1 MRLLWILA
9 LVVVALQMTPHAS
22 VATVNASI
30 STQQELVFPL
40 AFTPLELRKPTSNYS
55 WTKTLEDL
63 TFKEITKFV
72 LELEAMDLP
81 GQLDTLEI
89 EITLNGAS
97 SSQVFTDGEYSF
109 SAPTQVAMVIDT
121 SVRKV
126 DGTFDLEILLKMLWS
141 LSDAGVKITAADF
154 VSFDPQPSFGEGL
167 QKKVPLLV
175 DWNVF
180 QIGGIPPSSLY
191 FITSGFFGNASGSN
205 RLILNIFIEITGAE
219 SPWCEFFVVNDRL
232 YQGSETATWINSTV
246 NVEGKN
252 WAETPLT
259 LEYHPHRNAD
269 RHKQVAFHLE
279 VYAQF
284 VDYVDP
290 QAAERERL
298 LSEMPKI
305 SEFLGGILT
314 LNAIFLPLLYFR
326 KQRLDERKRS
336 TAPLV
341 LTDEREP

>member
-1 MRLLWILA
+1 MRLLWILV
-9 LVVVALQMTPHAS
+9 LVVLPLQITPHDSGAL
-22 VATVNASI
+22 VNASI
-30 STQQELVFPL
+30 SIPQELIFPI
-40 AFTPLELRKPTSNYS
+40 AFTPLELRKPASNYS

-63 TFKEITKFV
+63 TFKDITKFV
-72 LELEAMDLP
+72 LELEGIDLP
-81 GQLDTLEI
+81 GHLDTLEV
-89 EITLNGAS
+89 EVTLNGAS

-109 SAPTQVAMVIDT
+109 SAPTQVAMVVDT

-126 DGTFDLEILLKMLWS
+126 DSTFDLGVLLKMQWS

-154 VSFDPQPSFGEGL
+154 VSFDPQPSFGEDL

-191 FITSGFFGNASGSN
+191 FITTGFFGNASGSN
-205 RLILNIFIEITGAE
+205 RLILNIYIETTGVE
-219 SPWCEFFVVNDRL
+219 SPWCELFVINDRL
-232 YQGSETATWINSTV
+232 YQGSEESKWINTTMSS
-246 NVEGKN
+246 EGKN

-269 RHKQVAFHLE
+269 RHKQVAFYLE

-284 VDYVDP
+284 VDYVDT

-298 LSEMPKI
+298 LGEMPKI
-305 SEFLGGILT
+305 SEILGGILT
-314 LNAIFLPLLYFR
+314 INAIFLPLLYFR
-326 KQRLDERKRS
+326 KQRLEERKRR

-341 LTDEREP
+341 LTDEREQ